1 MQFSFQDTEV
11 PHIVGSG
18 HRRNSRLHLVRLNA
32 YTKLKRKTGE
42 SPVKAIPFILL
53 LPHIRDYFYRL
64 IIE

>member
-18 HRRNSRLHLVRLNA
+18 HRRNSRLHLVRLDA

-42 SPVKAIPFILL
+42 SPVKAITFFIAATHAWLL
-53 LPHIRDYFYRL
+53 LSVND
-64 IIE
+64 